1 MNFLLTNS
9 DLDIQISGIKLLI
22 RQSMNGVVSD
32 SMKAHGLIYKENF
45 GVSIPR
51 IREIAGNYTK
61 NHDLAQRLWLLN
73 IRETMILATLLQPF
87 ESFNE
92 QLANE
97 WLAKC
102 NNIELV
108 EQANLN
114 LYQHVSFAPEFGLQC
129 IHAESIYHQY
139 FGFTLALRIYQRLS
153 PEQIHEITETGIQ
166 LGIQDEPLLYKSI
179 GACLARC
186 CRKDKW
192 TAESIYQKIKELNIQ
207 QLKSN
212 NYILQAVKQELIFL
226 GYLNENF

>member
-1 MNFLLTNS
+1 MKFLLTNS

-32 SMKAHGLIYKENF
+32 SMKSHGLIYKQNY

-51 IREIAGNYTK
+51 IREIASKYTK

-73 IRETMILATLLQPF
+73 IRETMILATMLQPF

-92 QLANE
+92 QLASE

-114 LYQHVSFAPEFGLQC
+114 LYQHLYFAPEFCLQR
-129 IHAESIYHQY
+129 IHSEVVFQQY

-153 PEQIHEITETGIQ
+153 PDQIHEIAEKGIQ
-166 LGIQDEPLLYKSI
+166 LANHDEPLLYTSI
-179 GACLARC
+179 AACLARC
-186 CRKDKW
+186 CRKDKL
-192 TAESIYQKIKELNIQ
+192 TAESIYQKTKQLNNQ
-207 QLKSN
+207 QLRSN
-212 NYILQAVKQELIFL
+212 IYILQAVKQELIFL

>member
-1 MNFLLTNS
+1 MKFLLTNS
-9 DLDIQISGIKLLI
+9 DLDIQISGIKLII

-32 SMKAHGLIYKENF
+32 SMKSHGLIYKQNY

-51 IREIAGNYTK
+51 IREIANKYTK
-61 NHDLAQRLWLLN
+61 NHDLAQRLWLLD

-92 QLANE
+92 PLASE
-97 WLAKC
+97 WLEKC

-114 LYQHVSFAPEFGLQC
+114 LYQHLSFAPEFCLKR
-129 IHAESIYHQY
+129 IHSETLYHQY

-153 PEQIHEITETGIQ
+153 PAQIHEIVEKGIQ
-166 LGIQDEPLLYKSI
+166 LASQNEPLLYASI
-179 GACLARC
+179 GACFARC
-186 CRKDKW
+186 CRKDKL
-192 TAESIYQKIKELNIQ
+192 TAESIYQKIKQLNNQ

-212 NYILQAVKQELIFL
+212 NYILQAVKQELFFL
-226 GYLNENF
+226 GYLDENF